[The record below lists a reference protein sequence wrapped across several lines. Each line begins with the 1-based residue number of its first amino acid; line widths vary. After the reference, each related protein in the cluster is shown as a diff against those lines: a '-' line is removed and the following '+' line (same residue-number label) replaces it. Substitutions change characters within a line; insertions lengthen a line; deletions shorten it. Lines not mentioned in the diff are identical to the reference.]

1 MSVISMPISF
11 LFALIGLMAG
21 GVRGLLIGFVIGSLA
36 SWMLK
41 TLLLKKLA
49 SVQTQFLEST
59 FAVMGALCK
68 ADGVVTRDEIAIAES
83 MFDRLHLSGQQREQA
98 KGAFN
103 RGKSPGFDL
112 DAEVRAF
119 ARVAHAQRPL
129 LVMFL
134 QIQCSAIAGDGN
146 VHPAEHQLLVR
157 VARLLGLNEAD
168 VAQLEALLRT
178 GARGPAFDGSART
191 TQSRLDD
198 AYSALGLSSSA
209 SDVEVKKVYRRLISQ
224 NHPDKLAGKGLPES
238 MREMAEERTREINAA
253 YETIKNARGFN

>member
-1 MSVISMPISF
+1 
-11 LFALIGLMAG
+11 MAG
-21 GVRGLLIGFVIGSLA
+21 GVRGLFIGFVLGYLV
-36 SWMLK
+36 SWVVNRVLV
-41 TLLLKKLA
+41 KKFA

-68 ADGVVTRDEIAIAES
+68 ADGVVTRDEIASAES
-83 MFDRLHLSGQQREQA
+83 MFARLHLSGQQREQA
-98 KGAFN
+98 KAAFN

-112 DAEVRAF
+112 DAEVRSF
-119 ARVAHAQRPL
+119 AQVAHGQRPL

-157 VARLLGLNEAD
+157 VARLLGLSEAE
-168 VAQLEALLRT
+168 VAQLEASLRS
-178 GARGPAFDGSART
+178 GARGFDGSART

-209 SDVEVKKVYRRLISQ
+209 GDAEVKKVYRRLVSQ